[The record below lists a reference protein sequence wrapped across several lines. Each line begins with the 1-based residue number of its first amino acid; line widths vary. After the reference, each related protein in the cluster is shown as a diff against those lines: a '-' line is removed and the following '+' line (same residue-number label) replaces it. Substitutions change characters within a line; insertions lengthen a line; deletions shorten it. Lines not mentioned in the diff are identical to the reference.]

1 MCPSQ
6 IACQSANTDPPV
18 PPKDRPLPDISATA
32 IIGRC
37 TWAEVEWS
45 VVVEFGVAAVALCA
59 ALPASPVRK
68 IAGSRTGLWWL
79 LRREYGARAEA
90 RRGPN
95 ADRRSS
101 HAAIVHLYG

>member
-68 IAGSRTGLWWL
+68 IAGSRMDSEGRLPL
-79 LRREYGARAEA
+79 QLCVAFEIG
-90 RRGPN
+90 G
-95 ADRRSS
+95 
-101 HAAIVHLYG
+101 